1 MQLID
6 KSLEKYGREPQC
18 DSDEFLFGSE
28 FTSYLKNQVETD
40 TSLAQVLSMSQRFH
54 PYNNSRQLTI
64 GRTKQQFFSRGPCQ
78 EMGVSAGQ
86 LSHPNS
92 LSIKRSFILQEQGI
106 QSTQL
111 SPIKEV
117 LERLPQPRESLMCL
131 KMDISLIATHA
142 HISVGGRLALF
153 SHNWHCLT
161 QDPWVLT
168 VVQGY
173 QLPLS
178 QWPRRNIMESK
189 LHLDQVQGKALQA
202 EITGLIAKG
211 AVVPACKSQVHILS
225 PLCSAKKWRG
235 LAPNNRPQ
243 EVKSIHQATS
253 LQNGGFI
260 HATNSGTKGFLHG

>member
-1 MQLID
+1 
-6 KSLEKYGREPQC
+6 
-18 DSDEFLFGSE
+18 
-28 FTSYLKNQVETD
+28 
-40 TSLAQVLSMSQRFH
+40 
-54 PYNNSRQLTI
+54 
-64 GRTKQQFFSRGPCQ
+64 
-78 EMGVSAGQ
+78 MGVSAGQ

-142 HISVGGRLALF
+142 HIPVGGRLALF

-211 AVVPACKSQVHILS
+211 AVVPACKSQVHLLS

-235 LAPNNRPQ
+235 LASNNRP
-243 EVKSIHQATS
+243 HQYIKPPHFKMEGLYMLPTVVQKDFFMAKVNLKDAYLTVPVAAEFHCLLTFQDERKIS
-253 LQNGGFI
+253 AVSNTAIRALHRSTCI
-260 HATNSGTKGFLHG
+260 YKTDKTRNSVSASDRYSHNYLSR